1 MNLAIAFRSEILKT
15 KRTASWYFAI
25 TIAIAVSA
33 LFVLTVSA
41 NDPSQKV
48 NPWTA
53 IYQEEFKSLNLL
65 VLPMF
70 TILVCTLVAQI
81 EYRNNTWKQVLASP
95 QQLAQIYISK
105 FLVVQLLLV
114 LFLSVFLLSAGLCT
128 LLGGMIN
135 PSMDLF
141 DYSPGWQILAK
152 CAVRTYVSILAVS
165 AIQFVLG
172 LIMRNFIAPIA
183 IGFILWL
190 IGNVLLFEMHSP
202 IANFFPYSFSAMTVF
217 SKYDASFP
225 LLEFTSLGLT
235 VLCLAGGFLFFG
247 RPK

>member
-25 TIAIAVSA
+25 IIAIAVSA

-95 QQLAQIYISK
+95 QKLAQIYLSK
-105 FLVVQLLLV
+105 FMVVQLLLL
-114 LFLSVFLLSAGLCT
+114 LFLLVFLLSAGFCT
-128 LLGGMIN
+128 LLGGMIS
-135 PSMDLF
+135 PSMHLF
-141 DYSPGWQILAK
+141 DYSFGWQTLAER
-152 CAVRTYVSILAVS
+152 AVRTYVSILGLS
-165 AIQFVLG
+165 AIQFVLA

-202 IANFFPYSFSAMTVF
+202 IANVFPYSFSAMTVF
-217 SKYDASFP
+217 SRYDGSFP
-225 LLEFTSLGLT
+225 LVEFTSLGLT
-235 VLCLAGGFLFFG
+235 VLCLAGGYLFFG
-247 RPK
+247 RQK